1 MKISIFNVSFDD
13 TMRYFFF
20 FRAKTSRRNC
30 SLHIL
35 LFLINS
41 HFKYMIFEKEN
52 SSSSF
57 KIDCFVVNFHFSGKV
72 CCAKIHIERK
82 FYRIFHSV
90 FHEYISWITWHHWVC
105 TGNLISDNRAL
116 SESFTSDFHVHSSF
130 LSQKKNKRESRRKK
144 HTHNRRLSLSVAF
157 FIHMKN
163 VAIRMVQLH
172 LPPSTKSLHFIY
184 RYTSFDSVVDAVVL
198 MYPNWILTLG
208 TRITQYTHT
217 SCNLAANSPLI
228 LFSFI
233 YILLIYIKC
242 WISSLFSY
250 FTFGFFWEL
259 LRTLDATSKN
269 PTRILRIL
277 PNARSKHFFH
287 SQKYC
292 LFGNRIFFANWA
304 NVNISHLCI
313 KILAS
318 THTVISILSTQ

>member
-1 MKISIFNVSFDD
+1 MLNEFILSNFSFGFPRISLESLDTGSALVTSFQTTARCLNHHSPAIFMCIPV
-13 TMRYFFF
+13 F
-20 FRAKTSRRNC
+20 FRKRKTN
-30 SLHIL
+30 
-35 LFLINS
+35 
-41 HFKYMIFEKEN
+41 EKAE
-52 SSSSF
+52 
-57 KIDCFVVNFHFSGKV
+57 
-72 CCAKIHIERK
+72 E
-82 FYRIFHSV
+82 
-90 FHEYISWITWHHWVC
+90 
-105 TGNLISDNRAL
+105 
-116 SESFTSDFHVHSSF
+116 
-130 LSQKKNKRESRRKK
+130 KN
-144 HTHNRRLSLSVAF
+144 THNRRLSLSVAF

-242 WISSLFSY
+242 SLFSY